1 MVFRG
6 SPDYVRFKKAAN
18 YSDDLNEKE
27 AAAGMGLKFQEQLQA
42 WAAKLP
48 YEMDLAPV
56 LEILRDTERTINEK
70 FSIMSDVRKIIDR
83 DLAEAGLPL
92 TEDRYWGEEDG

>member
-48 YEMDLAPV
+48 YEIDLGPA
-56 LEILRDTERTINEK
+56 LEIVHDPERTMNEK
-70 FSIMSDVRKIIDR
+70 FSIISDVRKIIDR
-83 DLAEAGLPL
+83 DLAEVGLPS
-92 TEDRYWGEEDG
+92 TKDRYWEEEEE